1 MLTKP
6 TVPLVPV
13 IVKATVVVALD
24 WYGVIVML
32 DICCAV
38 TFPLIAMSTVAPLAV
53 VAGTVVADGV
63 GEGDGVGVGVGVA
76 VGVGVGVGVA
86 VGVGVGAN
94 AAVIE
99 QAPVTLVK
107 V

>member
-1 MLTKP
+1 MLPKP

-13 IVKATVVVALD
+13 TVKATVVVALD
-24 WYGVIVML
+24 WYGVIVIL

-63 GEGDGVGVGVGVA
+63 GEGDGVGVGVGA
-76 VGVGVGVGVA
+76 AVGVGVGVA
-86 VGVGVGAN
+86 VGVGVGVGVCAN
-94 AAVIE
+94 VAEMVYAA
-99 QAPVTLVK
+99 
-107 V
+107 